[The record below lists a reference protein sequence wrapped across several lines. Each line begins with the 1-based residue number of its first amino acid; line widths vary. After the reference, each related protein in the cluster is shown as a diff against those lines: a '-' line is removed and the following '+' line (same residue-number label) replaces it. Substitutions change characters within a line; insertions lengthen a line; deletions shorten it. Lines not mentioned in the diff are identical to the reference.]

1 MDGITVRRHY
11 NGDAS
16 SDAEELI
23 QDRETLTEND
33 LPTKALPIAPE
44 HFMTSKRC
52 PRVLKVLFSCL
63 KKQLGEAGF
72 QILQALLCNDFWS
85 FRKIKNLD

>member
-11 NGDAS
+11 NGDDS

-33 LPTKALPIAPE
+33 LPTQRRFLLPRNI
-44 HFMTSKRC
+44 S
-52 PRVLKVLFSCL
+52 
-63 KKQLGEAGF
+63 
-72 QILQALLCNDFWS
+72 
-85 FRKIKNLD
+85 